1 MNAKAK
7 KIIKR
12 TLKVLLWTVVTL
24 VVLVALVLWAVV
36 WAISPENLTKY
47 AEQAANEYLDAK
59 VEIGRLELTAYST
72 FPILHVDIDSLKVT
86 SGSLEAVSDVDTSSL
101 PADASHLVSLSRLHF
116 SVNLAEAM
124 IGRID
129 IAGQGDVWVSVNPN
143 HCHIALVPFQKIGER
158 NNACGTFAAKRHNL
172 VGLLNIKNAQS
183 RFGLCDNSFL
193 VHHAI
198 GHFPFHN
205 VRRNRNGIG
214 SLPVVRGEEIKQ
226 LSSEIISS

>member
-72 FPILHVDIDSLKVT
+72 FPMLHVGERLVGYRPRCEH
-86 SGSLEAVSDVDTSSL
+86 SGGSSL
-101 PADASHLVSLSRLHF
+101 DNKLRY
-116 SVNLAEAM
+116 
-124 IGRID
+124 
-129 IAGQGDVWVSVNPN
+129 
-143 HCHIALVPFQKIGER
+143 
-158 NNACGTFAAKRHNL
+158 FAA
-172 VGLLNIKNAQS
+172 
-183 RFGLCDNSFL
+183 
-193 VHHAI
+193 
-198 GHFPFHN
+198 
-205 VRRNRNGIG
+205 
-214 SLPVVRGEEIKQ
+214 
-226 LSSEIISS
+226 